1 MAWQVIS
8 VTDLSPVWMTPRPEP
23 VVTVAVRSA
32 WVRPACWRAWSR
44 ARWAP
49 LEAPAPVGRMTLAT
63 MVRSWSRMTTSVVA
77 EPLSMPA
84 K

>member
-1 MAWQVIS
+1 MEKVGPLGVAG
-8 VTDLSPVWMTPRPEP
+8 DLRDRLVPRLDDPP
-23 VVTVAVRSA
+23 AVAGGDRGGEVGLGE
-32 WVRPACWRAWSR
+32 
-44 ARWAP
+44 ARL
-49 LEAPAPVGRMTLAT
+49 LEGPAPVGRMTLAT

>member
-1 MAWQVIS
+1 MEKVGPLGVAG
-8 VTDLSPVWMTPRPEP
+8 DLRDRLVPRLDDPP
-23 VVTVAVRSA
+23 AVAGGDRGGEVGLGE
-32 WVRPACWRAWSR
+32 
-44 ARWAP
+44 ARL
-49 LEAPAPVGRMTLAT
+49 LERMTLAT